1 MSKLSNMLINEQFKT
16 VLFDVDGTLFDTL
29 PSLSAANNL
38 VLKQAG
44 LLEVATPLLRPA
56 LNEGLRAMFRKSIDL
71 QMVPVDD
78 ELVMVLEKEFLQQY
92 MQDWLAAATVYPHL
106 HEALAA
112 LKKLGLK
119 LGICTNRDRASTEY
133 LLAQSRIAEFFEL
146 IVGLGDAPH
155 ALAEYDS
162 NGSALHESEPEFALH
177 QGLPKT
183 DVLTQ
188 ERLIE
193 AEVGDHFSARLGVKA
208 FRHQKVDWISGHP
221 CCQKNCCRYD
231 PKSQQHAAEPC
242 T

>member
-1 MSKLSNMLINEQFKT
+1 MSKLSDMLINEQFKT

-112 LKKLGLK
+112 LKQLGLK

-155 ALAEYDS
+155 PKPAADPLLLALERMGGMAAD
-162 NGSALHESEPEFALH
+162 ALF
-177 QGLPKT
+177 
-183 DVLTQ
+183 
-188 ERLIE
+188 
-193 AEVGDHFSARLGVKA
+193 VGDSSIDATCARLAHVRFAGHLGGYAVQSA
-208 FRHQKVDWISGHP
+208 DLEPNVFVFSDYGTLANWIVGHQAATDGGGH
-221 CCQKNCCRYD
+221 
-231 PKSQQHAAEPC
+231 S
-242 T
+242 

>member
-1 MSKLSNMLINEQFKT
+1 MSKLTDMLINEQFKT

-71 QMVPVDD
+71 QMAPVDD

-155 ALAEYDS
+155 PKPAADPLLLALERMGGMAAD
-162 NGSALHESEPEFALH
+162 ALF
-177 QGLPKT
+177 
-183 DVLTQ
+183 
-188 ERLIE
+188 
-193 AEVGDHFSARLGVKA
+193 VGDSSIDATCARLAHVRFAGHLGGYAVQSA
-208 FRHQKVDWISGHP
+208 DLEPNVFVFSDYGTLANWIVGHQAATDGGGH
-221 CCQKNCCRYD
+221 
-231 PKSQQHAAEPC
+231 S
-242 T
+242 

>member
-92 MQDWLAAATVYPHL
+92 MQDWLAAATFYPHL

-155 ALAEYDS
+155 PKPAADPLLLALERMGGMAAD
-162 NGSALHESEPEFALH
+162 ALF
-177 QGLPKT
+177 
-183 DVLTQ
+183 
-188 ERLIE
+188 
-193 AEVGDHFSARLGVKA
+193 VGDSSIDATCARLAHVRFAGHLGGYAVQSA
-208 FRHQKVDWISGHP
+208 DLEPNVFVFSDYGTLANWIVGHQAASDGGGH
-221 CCQKNCCRYD
+221 
-231 PKSQQHAAEPC
+231 S
-242 T
+242 

>member
-1 MSKLSNMLINEQFKT
+1 MSKLSTMLINEQFKT

-78 ELVMVLEKEFLQQY
+78 ELVMVLENEFLQQY

-155 ALAEYDS
+155 PKPAADPLLLALERMGGMAAD
-162 NGSALHESEPEFALH
+162 ALF
-177 QGLPKT
+177 
-183 DVLTQ
+183 
-188 ERLIE
+188 
-193 AEVGDHFSARLGVKA
+193 VGDSSIDATCARSAHVRFAGHLGGYAVKPADLEPNVFVFSDYGTLANWIVG
-208 FRHQKVDWISGHP
+208 HQAATDGGGH
-221 CCQKNCCRYD
+221 
-231 PKSQQHAAEPC
+231 S
-242 T
+242 

>member
-1 MSKLSNMLINEQFKT
+1 MSSLSNMLINEQFKT

-119 LGICTNRDRASTEY
+119 LGICTNRDRASTKY
-133 LLAQSRIAEFFEL
+133 LLAQSRVAEFFEL

-155 ALAEYDS
+155 PKPAADPLLLALERMGGMAAD
-162 NGSALHESEPEFALH
+162 ALF
-177 QGLPKT
+177 
-183 DVLTQ
+183 
-188 ERLIE
+188 
-193 AEVGDHFSARLGVKA
+193 VGDSSIDATCARLAHVRFAGHLGGYAVQSA
-208 FRHQKVDWISGHP
+208 DLEPNVFVFSDYGTLANWIVGHQAATDGGGH
-221 CCQKNCCRYD
+221 
-231 PKSQQHAAEPC
+231 S
-242 T
+242 

>member
-71 QMVPVDD
+71 QMAPVDA
-78 ELVMVLEKEFLQQY
+78 ELATALENEFLQQY
-92 MQDWLAAATVYPHL
+92 MQHWLAAATLYPHL
-106 HEALAA
+106 PDALST
-112 LKKLGLK
+112 LQQLGLK

-133 LLAQSRIAEFFEL
+133 LLAQSRVAEFFEL

-155 ALAEYDS
+155 PKPAADPLLLALQRMGGTTAD
-162 NGSALHESEPEFALH
+162 ALF
-177 QGLPKT
+177 
-183 DVLTQ
+183 
-188 ERLIE
+188 
-193 AEVGDHFSARLGVKA
+193 VGDSSIDATCARSAHVRFAGHLGGYAVKPEDLEPNVFVFSDYGTLANWIVG
-208 FRHQKVDWISGHP
+208 HQAATDGGGH
-221 CCQKNCCRYD
+221 
-231 PKSQQHAAEPC
+231 S
-242 T
+242 

>member
-1 MSKLSNMLINEQFKT
+1 MSKLTDMLINEQFKT

-44 LLEVATPLLRPA
+44 LLEVSTPLLRPA

-71 QMVPVDD
+71 QMAPVDD

-112 LKKLGLK
+112 LKQLGLK

-155 ALAEYDS
+155 PKPAADPLLLALERMGGMAAD
-162 NGSALHESEPEFALH
+162 ALF
-177 QGLPKT
+177 
-183 DVLTQ
+183 
-188 ERLIE
+188 
-193 AEVGDHFSARLGVKA
+193 VGDSSIDATCARLAHVRFAGHLGGYAVQSA
-208 FRHQKVDWISGHP
+208 DLEPNVFVFSDYGTFANWIVGHQAATDGGGH
-221 CCQKNCCRYD
+221 
-231 PKSQQHAAEPC
+231 S
-242 T
+242 

>member
-44 LLEVATPLLRPA
+44 LLEVSTPLLRPA

-71 QMVPVDD
+71 QMAPVDD

-155 ALAEYDS
+155 PKPAADPLLMALERMGGTAAD
-162 NGSALHESEPEFALH
+162 ALF
-177 QGLPKT
+177 
-183 DVLTQ
+183 
-188 ERLIE
+188 
-193 AEVGDHFSARLGVKA
+193 VGDSSIDAMCARLAHVRFAGHLGGYAVQSA
-208 FRHQKVDWISGHP
+208 DLEPNVFVFSDYGTLANWIVGHQNATAGGGH
-221 CCQKNCCRYD
+221 
-231 PKSQQHAAEPC
+231 S
-242 T
+242 

>member
-78 ELVMVLEKEFLQQY
+78 ELVMVLENEFLQQY

-155 ALAEYDS
+155 PKPAADPLLLALERMGGMAAD
-162 NGSALHESEPEFALH
+162 ALF
-177 QGLPKT
+177 
-183 DVLTQ
+183 
-188 ERLIE
+188 
-193 AEVGDHFSARLGVKA
+193 VGDSSIDATCARSAHVRFAGHLGGYAVKPADLEPNVFVFSDYGTLANWIVG
-208 FRHQKVDWISGHP
+208 HQAATDGGGH
-221 CCQKNCCRYD
+221 
-231 PKSQQHAAEPC
+231 S
-242 T
+242 

>member
-44 LLEVATPLLRPA
+44 LLEVSTPLLRPA

-71 QMVPVDD
+71 QMAPVDD

-112 LKKLGLK
+112 LKQLGLK

-155 ALAEYDS
+155 PKPAADPLLLALERMGGMAAD
-162 NGSALHESEPEFALH
+162 ALF
-177 QGLPKT
+177 
-183 DVLTQ
+183 
-188 ERLIE
+188 
-193 AEVGDHFSARLGVKA
+193 VGDSSIDATCARLAHVRFAGHLGGYAVQSADLEPNVFVFSDYGTLANWIVGHQAATDGV
-208 FRHQKVDWISGHP
+208 GH
-221 CCQKNCCRYD
+221 
-231 PKSQQHAAEPC
+231 S
-242 T
+242 

>member
-133 LLAQSRIAEFFEL
+133 LLAQSRVAEFFEL
-146 IVGLGDAPH
+146 IVGLGDAPYPKPAADPLLL
-155 ALAEYDS
+155 ALERMGGAAAD
-162 NGSALHESEPEFALH
+162 ALF
-177 QGLPKT
+177 
-183 DVLTQ
+183 
-188 ERLIE
+188 
-193 AEVGDHFSARLGVKA
+193 VGDSSIDATCARSAHVRFAGHLGGYAVKPEDLEPNVFVFSDYGTLANWIVG
-208 FRHQKVDWISGHP
+208 HQAATDGGGH
-221 CCQKNCCRYD
+221 
-231 PKSQQHAAEPC
+231 S
-242 T
+242 

>member
-1 MSKLSNMLINEQFKT
+1 MSKLTDMLINEQFKT

-44 LLEVATPLLRPA
+44 LLEVSTPLLRPA

-71 QMVPVDD
+71 QMAPVDD

-155 ALAEYDS
+155 PKPAADPLLLALERMGGMAAD
-162 NGSALHESEPEFALH
+162 ALF
-177 QGLPKT
+177 
-183 DVLTQ
+183 
-188 ERLIE
+188 
-193 AEVGDHFSARLGVKA
+193 VGDSSIDATCARLAHVRFAGHLGGYAVQSADLEPNVFVFSDYGKLA
-208 FRHQKVDWISGHP
+208 NWIVGHQAATDGGGH
-221 CCQKNCCRYD
+221 
-231 PKSQQHAAEPC
+231 S
-242 T
+242 

>member
-1 MSKLSNMLINEQFKT
+1 MSSLSNMLINEQFKT

-155 ALAEYDS
+155 PKPAADPLLLALERMGGMAAD
-162 NGSALHESEPEFALH
+162 ALF
-177 QGLPKT
+177 
-183 DVLTQ
+183 
-188 ERLIE
+188 
-193 AEVGDHFSARLGVKA
+193 VGDSSIDATCARLAHVRFAGHLGGYAVQSA
-208 FRHQKVDWISGHP
+208 DLEPNVFVFSDYGTLANWIVGHQAATDGGGH
-221 CCQKNCCRYD
+221 
-231 PKSQQHAAEPC
+231 S
-242 T
+242 

>member
-155 ALAEYDS
+155 PKPAADPLLLALERMGGMAAD
-162 NGSALHESEPEFALH
+162 ALF
-177 QGLPKT
+177 
-183 DVLTQ
+183 
-188 ERLIE
+188 
-193 AEVGDHFSARLGVKA
+193 VGDSSIDATCARSAHVRFAGHLGGYAVKPADLEPNVFVFSDYGTLANWIVG
-208 FRHQKVDWISGHP
+208 HQAATDGGGH
-221 CCQKNCCRYD
+221 
-231 PKSQQHAAEPC
+231 S
-242 T
+242 

>member
-1 MSKLSNMLINEQFKT
+1 MSKLTDMLINEQFKT

-44 LLEVATPLLRPA
+44 LLEVSTPLLRPA

-71 QMVPVDD
+71 QMAPVDD

-112 LKKLGLK
+112 LKQLGLK

-155 ALAEYDS
+155 PKPAADPLLLALERMGGMAAD
-162 NGSALHESEPEFALH
+162 ALF
-177 QGLPKT
+177 
-183 DVLTQ
+183 
-188 ERLIE
+188 
-193 AEVGDHFSARLGVKA
+193 VGDSSIDATCARLAHVRFAGHLGGYAVQSA
-208 FRHQKVDWISGHP
+208 DLEPNVFVFSDYGTLANWIVGHQAATDGGGH
-221 CCQKNCCRYD
+221 
-231 PKSQQHAAEPC
+231 S
-242 T
+242 

>member
-44 LLEVATPLLRPA
+44 LLEVTTPLLRPA

-155 ALAEYDS
+155 PKPAADPLLLALERMGGMAAD
-162 NGSALHESEPEFALH
+162 ALF
-177 QGLPKT
+177 
-183 DVLTQ
+183 
-188 ERLIE
+188 
-193 AEVGDHFSARLGVKA
+193 VGDSSIDATCARLAHVRFAGHLGGYAVQSA
-208 FRHQKVDWISGHP
+208 DLEPNVFVFSDYGTLANWIVGHQAATDGGGH
-221 CCQKNCCRYD
+221 
-231 PKSQQHAAEPC
+231 S
-242 T
+242 

>member
-71 QMVPVDD
+71 QMAPVEV

-112 LKKLGLK
+112 LKQLGLK

-155 ALAEYDS
+155 PKPAADPLLLALERMGGMAAD
-162 NGSALHESEPEFALH
+162 ALF
-177 QGLPKT
+177 
-183 DVLTQ
+183 
-188 ERLIE
+188 
-193 AEVGDHFSARLGVKA
+193 VGDSSIDATCARLAHVPFAGHLGGYAVQSA
-208 FRHQKVDWISGHP
+208 DLEPNVFVFSDYGTLANWIVGHQNATAGGGH
-221 CCQKNCCRYD
+221 
-231 PKSQQHAAEPC
+231 S
-242 T
+242 

>member
-71 QMVPVDD
+71 QMGPVDA
-78 ELVMVLEKEFLQQY
+78 ELATALENEFLQQY
-92 MQDWLAAATVYPHL
+92 MQHWLAAATLYPHL
-106 HEALAA
+106 PDALST
-112 LKKLGLK
+112 LQQLGLK

-133 LLAQSRIAEFFEL
+133 LLAQSRVAEFFEL

-155 ALAEYDS
+155 PKPAADPLLLALQRMGGTTAD
-162 NGSALHESEPEFALH
+162 ALF
-177 QGLPKT
+177 
-183 DVLTQ
+183 
-188 ERLIE
+188 
-193 AEVGDHFSARLGVKA
+193 VGDSSIDATCARSAHVRFAGHLGGYAVKPEDLEPNVFVFSDYGTLANWIVG
-208 FRHQKVDWISGHP
+208 HQAATDGGGH
-221 CCQKNCCRYD
+221 
-231 PKSQQHAAEPC
+231 S
-242 T
+242 

>member
-1 MSKLSNMLINEQFKT
+1 MSKLTDMLINEQFKT

-44 LLEVATPLLRPA
+44 LLEVSTPLLRPA

-71 QMVPVDD
+71 QMAPVDD

-155 ALAEYDS
+155 PKPAADPLLLALERMGGMAAD
-162 NGSALHESEPEFALH
+162 ALF
-177 QGLPKT
+177 
-183 DVLTQ
+183 
-188 ERLIE
+188 
-193 AEVGDHFSARLGVKA
+193 VGDSSIDATCARLAHVRFAGHLGGYAVQSA
-208 FRHQKVDWISGHP
+208 DLEPNVFVFSDYGTLANWIVGHQAATDGGGH
-221 CCQKNCCRYD
+221 
-231 PKSQQHAAEPC
+231 S
-242 T
+242 

>member
-1 MSKLSNMLINEQFKT
+1 MSKLIDMLINEQFKT

-44 LLEVATPLLRPA
+44 LLEVSTPLLRPA

-112 LKKLGLK
+112 LKQLGLK

-155 ALAEYDS
+155 PKPAADPLLMALERMGGTAAD
-162 NGSALHESEPEFALH
+162 ALF
-177 QGLPKT
+177 
-183 DVLTQ
+183 
-188 ERLIE
+188 
-193 AEVGDHFSARLGVKA
+193 VGDSSIDATCARLANVRFAGHLGGYAVQSADLEPNA
-208 FRHQKVDWISGHP
+208 FVFSDYGTLANWIVGHQAATDRGGH
-221 CCQKNCCRYD
+221 
-231 PKSQQHAAEPC
+231 S
-242 T
+242 

>member
-155 ALAEYDS
+155 PKPAADPLLLALERMGGMAAD
-162 NGSALHESEPEFALH
+162 ALF
-177 QGLPKT
+177 
-183 DVLTQ
+183 
-188 ERLIE
+188 
-193 AEVGDHFSARLGVKA
+193 VGDSSIDATCARFAHVRFAGHLGGYAVQSADLEPNVFVFSDYGTLANWIVG
-208 FRHQKVDWISGHP
+208 HQKVTGGRGHV
-221 CCQKNCCRYD
+221 
-231 PKSQQHAAEPC
+231 
-242 T
+242 

>member
-71 QMVPVDD
+71 QMAPVDD

-155 ALAEYDS
+155 PKPAADPLLLALERMGGMAAD
-162 NGSALHESEPEFALH
+162 ALF
-177 QGLPKT
+177 
-183 DVLTQ
+183 
-188 ERLIE
+188 
-193 AEVGDHFSARLGVKA
+193 VGDSSIDATCARLAHVRFAGHLGGYAVQSA
-208 FRHQKVDWISGHP
+208 DLEPNVFVFSDYGTLANWIVGHQAATDGGGH
-221 CCQKNCCRYD
+221 
-231 PKSQQHAAEPC
+231 S
-242 T
+242 

>member
-56 LNEGLRAMFRKSIDL
+56 LNEGLRAMFHKSIDL

-155 ALAEYDS
+155 PKPAADPLLLALERMGGMAAD
-162 NGSALHESEPEFALH
+162 ALF
-177 QGLPKT
+177 
-183 DVLTQ
+183 
-188 ERLIE
+188 
-193 AEVGDHFSARLGVKA
+193 VGDSSIDATCARLAHVRFAGHLGGYAVQSA
-208 FRHQKVDWISGHP
+208 DLEPNVFVFSDYGTLANWIVGHQAATDGGGH
-221 CCQKNCCRYD
+221 
-231 PKSQQHAAEPC
+231 S
-242 T
+242 

>member
-1 MSKLSNMLINEQFKT
+1 MSKLTNMLINEQFKT

-44 LLEVATPLLRPA
+44 LLEVSTPLLRPA

-71 QMVPVDD
+71 QMAPVDD

-112 LKKLGLK
+112 LKQLGLK
-119 LGICTNRDRASTEY
+119 LGIRTNRDRASTEY

-155 ALAEYDS
+155 PKPAADPLLLALERMGGMAAD
-162 NGSALHESEPEFALH
+162 ALF
-177 QGLPKT
+177 
-183 DVLTQ
+183 
-188 ERLIE
+188 
-193 AEVGDHFSARLGVKA
+193 VGDSSIDATCARLAHVRFAGHLGGYAVQSA
-208 FRHQKVDWISGHP
+208 DLEPNVFVFSDYGTLANWIVGHQNATAGGGH
-221 CCQKNCCRYD
+221 
-231 PKSQQHAAEPC
+231 S
-242 T
+242 

>member
-155 ALAEYDS
+155 PKPAADPLLLALERMGGMAAD
-162 NGSALHESEPEFALH
+162 ALF
-177 QGLPKT
+177 
-183 DVLTQ
+183 
-188 ERLIE
+188 
-193 AEVGDHFSARLGVKA
+193 VGDSSIDATCARLAHVRFAGHLGGYAVQSA
-208 FRHQKVDWISGHP
+208 DLEPNVFVFSDYGTLANWIVGHQAATDGGGH
-221 CCQKNCCRYD
+221 
-231 PKSQQHAAEPC
+231 S
-242 T
+242 

>member
-133 LLAQSRIAEFFEL
+133 LLAQSRVAEFFEL

-155 ALAEYDS
+155 PKPAADPLLLALQRMGGTTAD
-162 NGSALHESEPEFALH
+162 ALF
-177 QGLPKT
+177 
-183 DVLTQ
+183 
-188 ERLIE
+188 
-193 AEVGDHFSARLGVKA
+193 VGDSSIDATCARSAHVRFAGHLGGYAVKPEDLEPNVFVFSDYGTLANWIVG
-208 FRHQKVDWISGHP
+208 HQAATDGGGH
-221 CCQKNCCRYD
+221 
-231 PKSQQHAAEPC
+231 S
-242 T
+242 

>member
-1 MSKLSNMLINEQFKT
+1 MSKLTDMLINEQFKT

-44 LLEVATPLLRPA
+44 LLEVSTPLLRPA

-71 QMVPVDD
+71 QMAPVDD

-155 ALAEYDS
+155 PKPAADPLLLALERMGGMAAD
-162 NGSALHESEPEFALH
+162 ALF
-177 QGLPKT
+177 
-183 DVLTQ
+183 
-188 ERLIE
+188 
-193 AEVGDHFSARLGVKA
+193 VGDSSIDATCARLAHVRFAGHLGGYAVQSA
-208 FRHQKVDWISGHP
+208 DLEPNVFVFSDYATFANWIVGHQNATAGGGH
-221 CCQKNCCRYD
+221 
-231 PKSQQHAAEPC
+231 A
-242 T
+242 

>member
-44 LLEVATPLLRPA
+44 LLEVATPLLCPA

-155 ALAEYDS
+155 PKPAADPLLLALERMGGMAAD
-162 NGSALHESEPEFALH
+162 ALF
-177 QGLPKT
+177 
-183 DVLTQ
+183 
-188 ERLIE
+188 
-193 AEVGDHFSARLGVKA
+193 VGDSSIDATCARLAHVRFAGHLGGYAVKPEDLEPNVFVFSDYGTLA
-208 FRHQKVDWISGHP
+208 NWIVGHQAATDGGGH
-221 CCQKNCCRYD
+221 
-231 PKSQQHAAEPC
+231 S
-242 T
+242 

>member
-1 MSKLSNMLINEQFKT
+1 MSKLTDMLINEQFKT

-112 LKKLGLK
+112 LKNLGLK

-155 ALAEYDS
+155 PKPAADPLLLALERMGGMAAD
-162 NGSALHESEPEFALH
+162 ALF
-177 QGLPKT
+177 
-183 DVLTQ
+183 
-188 ERLIE
+188 
-193 AEVGDHFSARLGVKA
+193 VGDSSIDATCARLAHVRFAGHLGGYAVQSA
-208 FRHQKVDWISGHP
+208 DLEPNVFVFSDYGTLANWIVGHQAATDGGGH
-221 CCQKNCCRYD
+221 
-231 PKSQQHAAEPC
+231 S
-242 T
+242 

>member
-112 LKKLGLK
+112 LKQLGLK

-155 ALAEYDS
+155 PKPAADPLLLALERMGGMAAD
-162 NGSALHESEPEFALH
+162 ALF
-177 QGLPKT
+177 
-183 DVLTQ
+183 
-188 ERLIE
+188 
-193 AEVGDHFSARLGVKA
+193 VGDSSIDATCARLAHVRFAGHLGGYAVQSA
-208 FRHQKVDWISGHP
+208 DLEPNVFVFSDYGTLANWIVGHQAASDGGGH
-221 CCQKNCCRYD
+221 
-231 PKSQQHAAEPC
+231 S
-242 T
+242 

>member
-155 ALAEYDS
+155 PKPAVDPLLLALERMGGTTAD
-162 NGSALHESEPEFALH
+162 ALF
-177 QGLPKT
+177 
-183 DVLTQ
+183 
-188 ERLIE
+188 
-193 AEVGDHFSARLGVKA
+193 VGDSSIDATCARLAHVRFAGHLGGYAVQSA
-208 FRHQKVDWISGHP
+208 DLEPNVFVFSDYGTLANWIVGHQAATDGGGH
-221 CCQKNCCRYD
+221 
-231 PKSQQHAAEPC
+231 S
-242 T
+242 